1 MQGNAGNIEIAM
13 QGNAGNVEE
22 ETKGR
27 YGEAPSGGTVIYN
40 IKNNK
45 NNKLNTCWKHVIYVV
60 NKNTIYLLFGIAG
73 AIQQSGQIQSSQR
86 VQAGEVGHSG
96 YSTSITLSVTIH

>member
-1 MQGNAGNIEIAM
+1 MHCMAGNIEIAM
-13 QGNAGNVEE
+13 QGNAGNIEE

-86 VQAGEVGHSG
+86 VQTGEVGHSG